1 MLLQLVGCLEAG
13 ETYAR
18 VNLEAADLV
27 PHSAPP
33 SNDYVELELVN
44 IIICQNAAHNHFE
57 PFPPTAEYPRSDTD
71 YQEKI
76 TIKVPRPQPLVHRR
90 RTRYFTFPEDAP
102 PSVAVKRSKR
112 TLPRGIGSLGD
123 YQVEYKA
130 RFNSPLHTFDV
141 TPLNIL
147 SPAGLVKKLQEQ
159 ARPRIER
166 HFQRLLADLPSYEL
180 DTTGSTRR
188 SSYKIKITLPPQ
200 TRQFCSHKEIF
211 TILGFENQISE
222 EDTGVEITSTKWA
235 LVNNSTTEKK
245 VFLSEHFVDTA
256 TLINVL
262 LVSKKISFQAET
274 IYFYFGRYPTMFPPT
289 YLNFTE
295 EALCSKNP
303 AATSYFFQLLLEC
316 IVDQLGLPAQ
326 SLRVTLNDKQLLF
339 SKDPRLE
346 KTEDHT
352 NNFNFYA
359 RFGPKI
365 EEKLGLSSPGVIWR
379 LNGGRK
385 LELVQLQENLPDET
399 EEESRLCQTV
409 MSTFM
414 REQFYNQEGGNA
426 NVVGRWQQQWQ
437 EILTQR
443 QAAERKRVADAAAER
458 KRVAD
463 AAAATAKAAEE
474 RKRLV
479 EAEAAAAAERKRV
492 ADAAAAKAAEER
504 KRLVEAEAAAA
515 AERKRLAETKTSSV
529 SSETPPPAREEEVST
544 ETPPA
549 QEEEKVSTDTP
560 PAQEEEASTDTPPT
574 QEEASTD
581 TPPAQEEESSTD
593 APPAQEEASTNTPP
607 AQEEEASTD
616 APPAQEEEEVS
627 TDAPPVQEEAS
638 TDAPPAQEDV
648 PSDTPPAVEAETA
661 EEHGEDVPVIE
672 EEEENDETDDDSEEV
687 EDPWMEIEIDN
698 PEPRPPA
705 NFLVANAT
713 RPHICTPPHEFPK
726 YCTVVVKEGEPTDYV
741 ATRGLCSIL
750 GLIRDKQPNVVSNK
764 CIVKN
769 IKNMKYLSIEFIDQA
784 LNTYKIQPNNTPMW
798 IKIDLRASRNVYY

>member
-316 IVDQLGLPAQ
+316 IVDQLGLPAK

-463 AAAATAKAAEE
+463 AAAAT
-474 RKRLV
+474 
-479 EAEAAAAAERKRV
+479 
-492 ADAAAAKAAEER
+492 AKAAEER

-672 EEEENDETDDDSEEV
+672 EEENDETDDDSEEV